1 MRISD
6 WSSDVCSSDLF
17 NTARTEDFCGL
28 GVHFIGNK
36 NFGHVLLL
44 CPSSPRSGVH
54 VHSVAKCRKW
64 LPAFGGMTMYS
75 VKTYARAVAQA
86 QSNPGPRDRESVEK
100 GKRWYERVKYGGS
113 GI

>member
-6 WSSDVCSSDLF
+6 WSSDVCSSDL
-17 NTARTEDFCGL
+17 FCGL

-64 LPAFGGMTMYS
+64 LPTFAGMTMYS

-86 QSNPGPRDRESVEK
+86 QSSQGPRASMSAASTVAPHQMRSP
-100 GKRWYERVKYGGS
+100 GGAR
-113 GI
+113 G